1 MSCDST
7 TASTDTSRAAFA
19 PSPNLAWLW
28 RVPLALLNAIAR
40 RREYD
45 ELLELDDR
53 LLADVGLS
61 RSIVADARR
70 SSFADWAT
78 LVDCSISLDQARRTS
93 LCESGASARL
103 RE

>member
-7 TASTDTSRAAFA
+7 TVSTDTSRSTFD
-19 PSPNLAWLW
+19 PSPNLGWFW
-28 RVPLALLNAIAR
+28 RLPLALLDAITR

-61 RSIVADARR
+61 RPIVAQARR
-70 SSFADWAT
+70 SSFADWAM

-93 LCESGASARL
+93 PWESGASARL
-103 RE
+103 RR